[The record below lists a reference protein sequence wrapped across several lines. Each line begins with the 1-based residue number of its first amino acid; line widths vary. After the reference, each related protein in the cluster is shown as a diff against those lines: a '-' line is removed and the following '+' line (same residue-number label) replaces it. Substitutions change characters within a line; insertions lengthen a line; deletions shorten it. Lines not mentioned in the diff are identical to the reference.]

1 MYRIGVLSGPHATAI
16 SLMANWSERF
26 FSWIYC
32 SASKAAFD
40 IEIGDV
46 TAGVET
52 SSTINWAGTGSGIFT
67 GLQADIERRIASVK
81 SGRIFFC

>member
-32 SASKAAFD
+32 SASKAAFEID
-40 IEIGDV
+40 IGDAE
-46 TAGVET
+46 AGVGEAT
-52 SSTINWAGTGSGIFT
+52 TMYCAGTGSG
-67 GLQADIERRIASVK
+67 
-81 SGRIFFC
+81 